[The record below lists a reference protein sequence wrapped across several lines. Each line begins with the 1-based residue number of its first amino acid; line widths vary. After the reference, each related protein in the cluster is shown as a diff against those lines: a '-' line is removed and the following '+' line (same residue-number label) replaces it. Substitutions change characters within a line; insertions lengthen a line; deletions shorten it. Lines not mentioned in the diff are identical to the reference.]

1 MNITMILGLTGTV
14 IGLVRALP
22 QLFRVL
28 RSRQAM
34 GVSIDTTL
42 TSAIVSAGWATYGF
56 LTQQP
61 FVTLA
66 TGASAAVFFVITLY
80 ALKFGRRIKELR
92 IAPIWFFALLVA
104 FFAGKEAGLGMILP
118 VSILVSNIPQIYV
131 AAREEN
137 LSDLSLGTWIL
148 SMSDGF
154 VWGLYSLVEQ
164 DCSIMVFAIFQLVT
178 SGTIVFLKLLKQK
191 KCREVV

>member
-1 MNITMILGLTGTV
+1 MIMNITVILGLTGTV

-28 RSRQAM
+28 RSRKAL

-92 IAPIWFFALLVA
+92 IAPVCFLRCLLH
-104 FFAGKEAGLGMILP
+104 FLP
-118 VSILVSNIPQIYV
+118 ERKL
-131 AAREEN
+131 
-137 LSDLSLGTWIL
+137 D
-148 SMSDGF
+148 
-154 VWGLYSLVEQ
+154 
-164 DCSIMVFAIFQLVT
+164 
-178 SGTIVFLKLLKQK
+178 SG
-191 KCREVV
+191 